1 MTKRKNEPEEAST
14 VSPPSRK
21 RTKFIHSAISDDS
34 NKTMYALVMDSR
46 EDVDDSEALRR
57 MEDSLTD
64 LMDPR
69 DSMRSC

>member
-1 MTKRKNEPEEAST
+1 
-14 VSPPSRK
+14 
-21 RTKFIHSAISDDS
+21 
-34 NKTMYALVMDSR
+34 MYALVMDSR